1 MLALPIRFSPLIY
14 TSLPGSGFG
23 LQASQTIPSVAQE
36 IFLEKIVDRLW
47 DAYNPPEPG
56 SCAIYLYQISLEEH
70 LFGWLYCD
78 GQDDF
83 GRSHVPYFLAYYY
96 RGALNFQQMETIL
109 TYLQFGPETLPTSLE
124 PILAPNLWNYEPSRP
139 GVRIPVSVRETVA
152 VESMMGKLLDLYVP
166 DTKIFGWRLVTS
178 SAIPIL
184 ELPNLKKRLDKRRST
199 DQRMR
204 ILAFI
209 LGGSIAAVALASH
222 LLSSNAPA
230 DQPVQLQPERT
241 VQTIDSTKLTVADPQ
256 KLRKRRKLR
265 NRRRQVKSELRRP

>member
-1 MLALPIRFSPLIY
+1 MPIRFSPLIY

-23 LQASQTIPSVAQE
+23 LQANQSIPLTVQE
-36 IFLEKIVDRLW
+36 IFLEKIINRYW
-47 DAYNPPEPG
+47 DAYAPPEPG

-96 RGALNFQQMETIL
+96 QGVLNFQQMETIL
-109 TYLQFGPETLPTSLE
+109 TYLQFGPETLPKSIE

-139 GVRIPVSVRETVA
+139 GVRIPVAVREAMA

-166 DTKIFGWRLVTS
+166 DKKIFGWKLETS
-178 SAIPIL
+178 SAKSI
-184 ELPNLKKRLDKRRST
+184 ELPNLKKRLDKRRNT

-204 ILAFI
+204 ILLLA
-209 LGGSIAAVALASH
+209 LGIGIAVVALASR
-222 LLSSNAPA
+222 LFSQKAPA
-230 DQPVQLQPERT
+230 VRPVQSSPEKA
-241 VQTIDSTKLTVADPQ
+241 VQTTGSTGLTVADTQ
-256 KLRKRRKLR
+256 KLPKRRKLR
-265 NRRRQVKSELRRP
+265 NRRRQVRSELRRP